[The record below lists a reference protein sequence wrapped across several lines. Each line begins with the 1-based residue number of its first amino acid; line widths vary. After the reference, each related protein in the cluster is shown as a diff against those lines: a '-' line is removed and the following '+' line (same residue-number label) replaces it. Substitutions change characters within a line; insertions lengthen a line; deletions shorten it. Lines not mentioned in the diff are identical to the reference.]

1 MQRLFMRIVL
11 GLLSVMF
18 LLTACNFVDK
28 PRPIVMRC
36 STDRK
41 EYVKQLKEIFDQ
53 NGYTIVSSS
62 PDSGTIVARD
72 SVEQVAYRYTG
83 LTRTWDV
90 QHTGDS
96 VRIYVW
102 SVSYRMD
109 GSDVKQT
116 WDKRYSGEDV
126 KEWMRPIMV
135 RLESA
140 CGLNNPLAPQR

>member
-1 MQRLFMRIVL
+1 MQRLFMWITL
-11 GLLSVMF
+11 GILSLMF
-18 LLTACNFVDK
+18 LLTSCNFVDK
-28 PRPIVMRC
+28 PRPIIMRC
-36 STDRK
+36 TTDRK
-41 EYVKQLKEIFDQ
+41 EYIAQLKEIFDQ
-53 NGYTIVSSS
+53 NGYTIISSS
-62 PDSGTIVARD
+62 PDSGTIIARD
-72 SVEQVAYRYTG
+72 SIEQVAYRYTG

-135 RLESA
+135 RMESA

>member
-1 MQRLFMRIVL
+1 MRIVF
-11 GLLSVMF
+11 GIVSVMI
-18 LLTACNFVDK
+18 LSTACNYLDK

-36 STDRK
+36 TTDRQD
-41 EYVKQLKEIFDQ
+41 YVKQLVEIFDQ
-53 NGYTIVSSS
+53 NGYTIISSNA
-62 PDSGTIVARD
+62 DSGTIVAQD

-83 LTRTWDV
+83 LTRTWDI